1 LISPK
6 GFDCKEN
13 GNFFVLDDIV
23 IEADAK
29 LLFVAFVEVSVFCLL
44 FLDKK
49 IFGLYPNESSFILL

>member
-1 LISPK
+1 
-6 GFDCKEN
+6 
-13 GNFFVLDDIV
+13 LDDIV